1 MAKDNQWVV
10 IITNILGKTSF
21 PGYSTRL
28 IHPTSLFE
36 LRRDKSDFALRATTG
51 QVRLRSF
58 ELRRDKKDGVDFAM
72 LFTLRERPEDI
83 RSSVVKGSR

>member
-1 MAKDNQWVV
+1 MAKDNQWVI
-10 IITNILGKTSF
+10 IITNIIGKTSF

-28 IHPTSLFE
+28 IHPTSL
-36 LRRDKSDFALRATTG
+36 
-51 QVRLRSF
+51 F

-83 RSSVVKGSR
+83 RSGVVKGSR